1 MLFNKIFEHTSYQIQ
16 CHIGINTAQYV
27 NMLYDRPNATRSRN
41 IKSWLQKL
49 YSRNHDLF
57 HQCDSVGCRRLQC
70 KHYDMFFPSTLGNK
84 DIMGHD
90 IHVFT
95 FPKNLEK
102 SWLSEGLRC
111 PN

>member
-16 CHIGINTAQYV
+16 CHIEINIAQYV

-41 IKSWLQKL
+41 IKSWLQKF

-70 KHYDMFFPSTLGNK
+70 KHYDMFPRLPWGIRTLW
-84 DIMGHD
+84 DRIYMYLHSQR
-90 IHVFT
+90 T
-95 FPKNLEK
+95 
-102 SWLSEGLRC
+102 
-111 PN
+111 